1 MRKDVSK
8 KKKKRSERS
17 DSPTEQIEGVLNL
30 VPLCSDS
37 TDVMMPIAVCGESV
51 LSSGAD
57 Y

>member
-1 MRKDVSK
+1 MRKDVRK

-17 DSPTEQIEGVLNL
+17 VQPTEQIEGVLNL

-37 TDVMMPIAVCGESV
+37 TDVMMPIAAAKV
-51 LSSGAD
+51 